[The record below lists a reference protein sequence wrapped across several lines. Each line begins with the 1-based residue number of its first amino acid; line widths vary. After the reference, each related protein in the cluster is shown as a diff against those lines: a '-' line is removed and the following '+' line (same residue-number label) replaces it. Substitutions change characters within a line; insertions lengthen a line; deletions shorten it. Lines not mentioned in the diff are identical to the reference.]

1 MRVKVDAG
9 TCMFADN
16 WLVDITPHDAPAV
29 MGLQAQL
36 YLKLGFELKTVTDM
50 FKVWF
55 CHTYIKAEF

>member
-1 MRVKVDAG
+1 
-9 TCMFADN
+9 MFADN